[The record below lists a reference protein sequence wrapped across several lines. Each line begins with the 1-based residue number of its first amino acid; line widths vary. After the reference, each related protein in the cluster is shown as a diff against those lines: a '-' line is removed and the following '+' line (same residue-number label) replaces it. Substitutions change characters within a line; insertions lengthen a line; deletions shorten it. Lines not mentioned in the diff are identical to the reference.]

1 MARLA
6 LSLLGSFRVSL
17 DAAAVTTFESD
28 KVRALLAYL
37 AAEADRPHRR
47 EALVGMLWPDSS
59 EQVARR
65 NPSQALFNLR
75 HAIGN
80 AEATPPYFHSG
91 ASHPRQAHMGGGNPQ
106 PGAEPLGH
114 PTGL

>member
-65 NPSQALFNLR
+65 NLSQALFNLR
-75 HAIGN
+75 HAIGD
-80 AEATPPYFHSG
+80 A
-91 ASHPRQAHMGGGNPQ
+91 
-106 PGAEPLGH
+106 
-114 PTGL
+114 